1 MWDVL
6 TAILGGVMRSIKSS
20 LGVVVAKVIRKGK
33 GFGIFAFENAHN
45 THLLY
50 GTHLLH
56 VVRP

>member
-1 MWDVL
+1 MWDAL

-45 THLLY
+45 TH
-50 GTHLLH
+50 
-56 VVRP
+56 R